1 MPDNAKPGLEVTD
14 PDAYKGKLYDLLGDR
29 DPLDVLTDTP
39 GELSRTVSET
49 PADLMKKR
57 PFEGKWTPN
66 EIIGHLTDVEWT
78 FGFRMRHILCEDSP
92 TIVGMDQNLWVSG
105 QRHNDREPRALV
117 EMFSGLRLFNLGI
130 WRRIGVDDMKRTGN
144 HSERGAESLETMLRM
159 NAGHDLSH
167 LGQIRR
173 FLKACR
179 AG

>member
-1 MPDNAKPGLEVTD
+1 MPETKPGIELTN
-14 PDAYKGKLYDLLGDR
+14 PDAYKNKLYELLGDR
-29 DPLDVLTDTP
+29 NPLDVLSETP
-39 GELSRTVSET
+39 GELSRIVSGT
-49 PADLMKKR
+49 HADLMKKR

-78 FGFRMRHILCEDSP
+78 FGFRMRLILCEESP

-130 WRRIGVDDMKRTGN
+130 WRRVGPADLKRTGN

-159 NAGHDLSH
+159 EAGHDLSH
-167 LGQIRR
+167 LAQIRR
-173 FLKACR
+173 YLEACR